1 MSDKEYMSSCDPD
14 EELDLKIA
22 KKYDIVQKIGKGAYG
37 VVWKA
42 VDKTTHETVALKK
55 IFDAFQN
62 ATDAQRTF
70 REIMYLQRMDHEN
83 IVQLVNVMKAEN
95 NKDIYLAFEYMETDL
110 HAVIRANILEDI
122 QIRYIIYQ
130 LLKALKY
137 LHSAG
142 IVHRD
147 IKPSNL
153 LLNSDCLLKVAD
165 FGLARSLDKETLQT
179 DYVETRWYRAPEILL
194 GSQRYSFAID
204 LWSVG
209 CILGEII
216 NGKPLF
222 PGSST
227 LNQLDKIIEATGQPS
242 AEDLEVIDSPLSMN
256 LLSSLPQR
264 ETKGLAEIVPKAS
277 DDALEL
283 MEELLTFNPEKRATA
298 EKALESTFVADF
310 HDPNDEP
317 SAPGKITIPITD
329 NHKYSIN
336 NYRGS
341 LYVEI
346 MRKYPQN

>member
-1 MSDKEYMSSCDPD
+1 MADPD
-14 EELDLKIA
+14 EEIDMKIL
-22 KKYDIVQKIGKGAYG
+22 KKYEFVQKVGKGAYG
-37 VVWKA
+37 VVWK
-42 VDKTTHETVALKK
+42 VIDKQTQDVIALKK

-83 IVQLVNVMKAEN
+83 IIQLLYVMKAEN
-95 NKDIYLAFEYMETDL
+95 NRDIYLAFEYMETDL

-153 LLNSDCLLKVAD
+153 LLNSDCLLKVGD
-165 FGLARSLDKETLQT
+165 FGLARSLDKESLQT

-194 GSQRYSFAID
+194 GSQRYSFGID

-209 CILGEII
+209 CILGEIV

-227 LNQLDKIIEATGQPS
+227 LNQLDKIIEATGQPT

-256 LLSSLPQR
+256 LLSSLPPR
-264 ETKGLAEIVPKAS
+264 EPKPLQEICPKAS
-277 DDALEL
+277 EDALDL
-283 MEELLTFNPEKRATA
+283 MHQLLCFNPQKRVTA
-298 EKALESTFVADF
+298 EQALESQFVEDF
-310 HDPNDEP
+310 HDPDDEP

-346 MRKYPQN
+346 MRKYPQA